1 MLKEC
6 AASRG
11 KEERNGPA
19 REPELRGGWT
29 MRIIGLTGGIASGKT
44 SVAALLERL
53 GAAVVDADLLARE
66 VVQPGEEALGRIVA
80 EFGAG
85 MLNGDGSLNRAALA
99 ERVFPDPAA
108 RRTLEAITHPA
119 IRARADR
126 QLASLREQGVQTVF
140 YVAPL
145 LIEAGNSHRV
155 DEIWVVYL
163 DRESQLERLMARDSL
178 GREAALQ
185 RIASQMPME
194 EKKRLGK
201 VVIDNRGTREELE
214 AQVLRLWR
222 EEVTAR
228 ESQCRES

>member
-1 MLKEC
+1 
-6 AASRG
+6 
-11 KEERNGPA
+11 
-19 REPELRGGWT
+19 

-66 VVQPGEEALGRIVA
+66 IVEPGEPALEAIA
-80 EFGAG
+80 AAFGAAV
-85 MLNGDGSLNRAALA
+85 LNPDGSLNRAALA
-99 ERVFPDPAA
+99 EIVFSDPAS

-119 IRARADR
+119 IRALGELK
-126 QLASLREQGVQTVF
+126 LAKLREQGVETVF

-145 LIEAGNSHRV
+145 LIEAGNSDRV

-163 DRESQLERLMARDSL
+163 DRESQLARLMARDTM
-178 GREAALQ
+178 GREAALK

-194 EKKRLGK
+194 EKKKLGR
-201 VVIDNRGTREELE
+201 VVIDNSGTRAELE

-222 EEVTAR
+222 EEIGK
-228 ESQCRES
+228 EPSPG